1 MSAAVPAPG
10 AAARLRATLIGGVA
24 VLLWATLALL
34 TTAAGP
40 VPPFQLV
47 ALTFA
52 LAFLLALAKWTLAA
66 RRRGAAAVLAPLRQ
80 PARVWLLGIG
90 GLFGYHAFYFTA
102 LGHAPA
108 VEASLIAYLW
118 PLFIVL
124 LSALL
129 PGERLRRWHV
139 AGALMG
145 LAGAALLVTRGRG
158 LAFDPA
164 YAVGYAAAFACALTW
179 SGYSVLSRR
188 FGAVPT
194 DAVGGFCG
202 ATALLGLVCHML
214 FETTRWPEGAAW
226 LAVLALGA
234 GPVGAAF
241 FVWDHG
247 VKRGDIQALGAFAY
261 GAPLLSTLLLIAFGR
276 AEPTPAVGAACL
288 LIVGGALTASHGV
301 LRRQPA

>member
-1 MSAAVPAPG
+1 MI
-10 AAARLRATLIGGVA
+10 AAARRRATLVGGVA

-52 LAFLLALAKWTLAA
+52 VAFLLALAKWMLAA
-66 RRRGAAAVLAPLRQ
+66 RPRGAAAVLAPLRQ
-80 PARVWLLGIG
+80 PARAWFVGVG

-102 LGHAPA
+102 LSHAPA

-118 PLFIVL
+118 PLLIVL

-129 PGERLRRWHV
+129 PGERLRWWHV
-139 AGALMG
+139 AGGLMG
-145 LAGAALLVTRGRG
+145 LAGAALLVTQGRA

-164 YAVGYAAAFACALTW
+164 YALGYAAALACAFTW
-179 SGYSVLSRR
+179 SVYSLLSRR
-188 FGAVPT
+188 LGAVPT

-202 ATALLGLVCHML
+202 ATALLGLAGHLL
-214 FETTRWPEGAAW
+214 FETTRWPEGTAW

-241 FVWDHG
+241 FAWDHG
-247 VKRGDIQALGAFAY
+247 VKRGDIQALGVFAY
-261 GAPLLSTLLLIAFGR
+261 AAPLLSTLLLVAFGR
-276 AEPTPAVGAACL
+276 APATPAVAAACL
-288 LIVGGALTASHGV
+288 LFVGGALLASRSV
-301 LRRQPA
+301 LRRRPA